1 MTTATP
7 DLIGAFEATFGT
19 YRPTPPHVITADQQA
34 RIDQDEARAEDK
46 ATDMY
51 VDRWQEQAWQ
61 NRVEMD
67 MDRRGGS
74 L

>member
-7 DLIGAFEATFGT
+7 DLIAAFEATFGT
-19 YRPTPPHVITADQQA
+19 YRPTPPRVITADQQA
-34 RIDQDEARAEDK
+34 RIDQDESRAEDK
-46 ATDMY
+46 ARDLY
-51 VDRWQEQAWQ
+51 VDPGMEQAWQ
-61 NRVEMD
+61 NRVELD